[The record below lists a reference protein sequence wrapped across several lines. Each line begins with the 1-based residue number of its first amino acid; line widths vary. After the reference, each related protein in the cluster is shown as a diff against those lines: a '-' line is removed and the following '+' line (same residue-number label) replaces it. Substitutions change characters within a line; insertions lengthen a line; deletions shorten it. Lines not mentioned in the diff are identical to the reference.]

1 MPTLRTP
8 ETERKYQEYLKK
20 VPKDY
25 CFLCNKDL
33 LIKEYKY
40 FILVKNKFPYDA
52 HYKIHHDVL
61 ATKRHIVLEEE
72 MTVREWMELQRLK
85 RQVMIGNKYEHI
97 CENTLKNKSVKLH
110 WHIHFLR

>member
-1 MPTLRTP
+1 MPSLRTP
-8 ETERKYQEYLKK
+8 ETERKYQDYLKT

-25 CFLCNKDL
+25 CFLCEKDL

-40 FILVKNKFPYDA
+40 SILVKNRFPYDK
-52 HYKIHHDVL
+52 YFKIHNVL

-85 RQVMIGNKYEHI
+85 RQVIIGNKYEHI
-97 CENTLKNKSVKLH
+97 RENTLKNKSVKLH